1 MIQIMEGHPFI
12 AVGMVWIMA
21 VIFSRRFFFLRALRS
36 FFRRRK
42 NGVLRRDGYFQ
53 GIPLPIIHQSC
64 RRKK

>member
-21 VIFSRRFFFLRALRS
+21 VIFSRALRS